1 MQHYQ
6 FFETLTFDKTEDYTN
21 HVPQISTLLFPNH
34 SDHAHLKTLLH
45 NLDPSNT
52 KAPLD
57 AFNTRLRLPRP
68 DSAQVLDI
76 IKFIEK
82 QDEDFRKPV
91 APLLQNESLPS
102 QPTQEQIFLIQKYK
116 EEAPV
121 PQTSSVKITLVKP
134 PQPQK

>member
-6 FFETLTFDKTEDYTN
+6 FFETLTFDKTQDYTN
-21 HVPQISTLLFPNH
+21 HVPEISTLLIPNH
-34 SDHAHLKTLLH
+34 TDHAHLKTLLY
-45 NLDPSNT
+45 NLDPSNS

-82 QDEDFRKPV
+82 QEDDFRKPV
-91 APLLQNESLPS
+91 APLLQNQTLPP
-102 QPTQEQIFLIQKYK
+102 QPTQEQIFLIQKHR